1 MTQLTTDQRALAAS
15 AVAAG
20 TPLALWRVAGAAGF
34 DALVATSAPRQVPV
48 FGAAPDPGFVIA
60 PFRTENGNA
69 ALLFQADILI
79 GVGTR
84 RFRMGNGWSDRPVT
98 DAQARLLSPA
108 PPGPVQATEGA
119 DPVAGTPRAD
129 YIARVARTVAAVREG
144 PCDKIVVSRVE
155 TRALPE
161 SYDLCD
167 LVEALAAAHPHAFVA
182 LATSAITGTW
192 LVATPE
198 VLLQLDGGT
207 AYTMALAGTVW
218 PEADVDIDSLDWPDK
233 IVEEQALV
241 SAYIRE
247 AFAAEGL
254 TQAEETPARSVRAA
268 NLCHLRSEFR
278 CAFADGR
285 ALAGLLNRLH
295 PTSAVCGMPRT
306 PAREFILREEGDTRG
321 FYTGYLGPRDI
332 DGATRL
338 FVNLRSARVSGRRIS
353 LHVGGGIVA
362 ASDPELEWQ
371 ETVEKTKTIGRV
383 LPEV

>member
-1 MTQLTTDQRALAAS
+1 MSQLTTDQRALAAV

-20 TPLALWRVAGAAGF
+20 TPFALWRASSASAF
-34 DALVATSAPRQVPV
+34 NALAATSGPRQVPV
-48 FGAAPDPGFVIA
+48 FGATPDPGFVIA
-60 PFRTENGNA
+60 PFRTENGNM
-69 ALLFQADILI
+69 ALLFPADILI
-79 GVGTR
+79 MDETF
-84 RFRMGNGWSDRPVT
+84 RFRVGNGWSDRPVT
-98 DAQARLLSPA
+98 DAQAQLLSLA
-108 PPGPVQATEGA
+108 PFGPVQAAEGIN
-119 DPVAGTPRAD
+119 PVAGTPRTD
-129 YIARVARTVAAVREG
+129 YIARVARTVAAIREG

-155 TRALPE
+155 TRSLPE

-182 LATSAITGTW
+182 FATSAITGTW

-218 PEADVDIDSLDWPDK
+218 PEPDVNIDSFNWPDK
-233 IVEEQALV
+233 IIEEQALV

-247 AFAAEGL
+247 AFAAEDL
-254 TQAEETPARSVRAA
+254 TQVEETSARSVRAA

-278 CAFADGR
+278 CACADSR
-285 ALAGLLNRLH
+285 ALAGLLDRLH
-295 PTSAVCGMPRT
+295 PTSAVCGMPRI

-321 FYTGYLGPRDI
+321 FYTGYLGPKDL
-332 DGATRL
+332 DGATQL
-338 FVNLRSARVSGRRIS
+338 FVNLRSARVSGRQIS

-371 ETVEKTKTIGRV
+371 ETVEKTKTIGRI
-383 LPEV
+383 LSEV